1 MLNKF
6 IGGLKLKKLK
16 KWYDNFLKGMEK
28 ANEESFGDKKLDC
41 CGLNS
46 SKSKKSAQNKKQ
58 K

>member
-1 MLNKF
+1 MKA
-6 IGGLKLKKLK
+6 LK

-28 ANEESFGDKKLDC
+28 ANKESFGDKKLDC

-46 SKSKKSAQNKKQ
+46 KQKKDSAQNSKQ